1 MGWLVLALVV
11 LPFVELYVL
20 IQVGQ
25 VVGVWWTILL
35 VLAISVLGSWL
46 VKREGW
52 AAWRRI
58 TARVQMGE
66 VPGREMVDGGLIL
79 FAGALLLTPG
89 FVSDVGALLLLF
101 PPTRAAIR
109 HLAFRRLVAEAT
121 VARLGGPGPGGGGRP
136 DGPGGPGVIDV

>member
-1 MGWLVLALVV
+1 VGWLVAAFLV
-11 LPFVELYVL
+11 LPFVELFVL

-25 VVGVWWTILL
+25 VVGVWWTLLL
-35 VLAISVLGSWL
+35 VLAVSVLGSWL

-58 TARVQMGE
+58 MARVEAGE

-89 FVSDVGALLLLF
+89 FVSDLAALVLLF
-101 PPTRAAIR
+101 PPSRAATR
-109 HLAFRRLVAEAT
+109 QVVL
-121 VARLGGPGPGGGGRP
+121 ARLAVRATKAAPHGPAGR
-136 DGPGGPGVIDV
+136 GGPGVIDV